1 MDFWKSKE
9 WQELSGLL
17 TTAYLPGPT
26 VGGQYLGLLSVRTPD
41 GKMVLAAAVFD
52 DIYPGSNLIEITDE
66 RLLAKLRN
74 IKGQFHNVPGTGDL
88 PVFYYEYLMS
98 TADFRVLSKTGKS
111 PIVTKKEHP
120 ERDRLTGEIMELLIK
135 RQTSLADGID
145 ALTTAIL
152 NVLKDN
158 YENARANEFNLL
170 CSDFYEEVRRFS
182 ESMKTD
188 RFCLIPPEGFSE
200 DATHVLIKRD
210 RVGSLHFAVKRF
222 WHRIGQAL
230 ARGGTN
236 LRNELGQGGRPP
248 ERVRPLAIEI
258 SELLNNR
265 RISPLDVLNGLNNVM
280 ITAIEANHGREKAD
294 KFDMLVAWLCEGL
307 GRLSGERVQ

>member
-1 MDFWKSKE
+1 
-9 WQELSGLL
+9 
-17 TTAYLPGPT
+17 
-26 VGGQYLGLLSVRTPD
+26 
-41 GKMVLAAAVFD
+41 MVLAAAVFD

>member
-1 MDFWKSKE
+1 
-9 WQELSGLL
+9 
-17 TTAYLPGPT
+17 
-26 VGGQYLGLLSVRTPD
+26 
-41 GKMVLAAAVFD
+41 
-52 DIYPGSNLIEITDE
+52 
-66 RLLAKLRN
+66 
-74 IKGQFHNVPGTGDL
+74 
-88 PVFYYEYLMS
+88 
-98 TADFRVLSKTGKS
+98 
-111 PIVTKKEHP
+111 
-120 ERDRLTGEIMELLIK
+120 
-135 RQTSLADGID
+135 
-145 ALTTAIL
+145 
-152 NVLKDN
+152 
-158 YENARANEFNLL
+158 
-170 CSDFYEEVRRFS
+170 
-182 ESMKTD
+182 MKTD